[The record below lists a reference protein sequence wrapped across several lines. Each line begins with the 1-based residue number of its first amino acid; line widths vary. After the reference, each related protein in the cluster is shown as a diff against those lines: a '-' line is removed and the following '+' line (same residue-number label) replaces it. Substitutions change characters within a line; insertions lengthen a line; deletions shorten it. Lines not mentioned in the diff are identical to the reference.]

1 MKINEIIKKFGGQTN
16 LANLLGI
23 RQSAIAYWVKK
34 GSIPNKWH
42 EKIIEIAQQQGL
54 PLTLLNVDVRESSTA
69 EYIDSYGN
77 GFNLSNF
84 GEGDLSNIALA
95 PSQFIFYTS
104 TQGQVKVKVFL
115 DDETIWTTQQG
126 MAEIFDTTKQT
137 ISYHLNN
144 IFKELELVKT
154 ATVKEILTV
163 QTEGNRSIERQLEYY
178 NLDVI
183 ISIGY
188 RVKSQKGVR
197 FRQWATSVLKNY
209 IQNGYVI
216 NGEKITND
224 RFVSLENDVNI
235 LKSQMNKINS
245 KIKEN
250 SLEFNQNIFF
260 DGQIYDSY
268 SFVNDL
274 IKLAKSEIV
283 LIDNYIDDT
292 VFTLFSKYPNIN
304 FTIYTSTISKQLK
317 LDFEKYSKQYKNIS
331 LKTFK
336 SSHDRFLIIDKKE
349 IYHLGASLKDLGKK
363 WFLKESA

>member
-1 MKINEIIKKFGGQTN
+1 MQ
-16 LANLLGI
+16 
-23 RQSAIAYWVKK
+23 
-34 GSIPNKWH
+34 
-42 EKIIEIAQQQGL
+42 
-54 PLTLLNVDVRESSTA
+54 
-69 EYIDSYGN
+69 
-77 GFNLSNF
+77 
-84 GEGDLSNIALA
+84 DLSNLVV
-95 PSQFIFYTS
+95 YND
-104 TQGQVKVKVFL
+104 GELELKVSV
-115 DDETIWTTQQG
+115 DSETIWLTQLQ
-126 MAEIFDTTKQT
+126 MSQLFDTSTDNVGL
-137 ISYHLNN
+137 HLKN
-144 IFKELELVKT
+144 IYLEKELDENSTTEFFSVVRK
-154 ATVKEILTV
+154 
-163 QTEGNRSIERQLEYY
+163 EGNRLVKRELKHY

-183 ISIGY
+183 ICVGY
-188 RVKSQKGVR
+188 RVSSLRATK

-209 IQNGYVI
+209 IQNGYAI
-216 NGEKITND
+216 NNHKITEQ
-224 RFVSLENDVNI
+224 RLFALENDMQFI
-235 LKSQMNKINS
+235 KS
-245 KIKEN
+245 KIKNN

-283 LIDNYIDDT
+283 LIDNYINDT

-363 WFLKESA
+363 WFAFSKMSLNSLNLDDILDKLEV